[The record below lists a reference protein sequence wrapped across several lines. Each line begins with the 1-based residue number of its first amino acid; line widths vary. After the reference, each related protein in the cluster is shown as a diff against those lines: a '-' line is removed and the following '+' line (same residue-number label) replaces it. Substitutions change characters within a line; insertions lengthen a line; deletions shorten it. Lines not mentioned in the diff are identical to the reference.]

1 MSFYQRL
8 NNIKEM
14 ENKDYKEELR
24 ELFYKECGQWC
35 GDPFDQV
42 ADFWL
47 SKLET
52 YADRRVEEMANAAE
66 MLWVVLANVSES
78 DWSKQTLEWQEA
90 AKRWRDNYLNVRPSL
105 NTKTPLEEDNK

>member
-1 MSFYQRL
+1 MT
-8 NNIKEM
+8 
-14 ENKDYKEELR
+14 NKTYKEELR
-24 ELFYKECGQWC
+24 EILGQLNLKTTTPKEDGR
-35 GDPFDQV
+35 FNYEITNT
-42 ADFWL
+42 AEIIE
-47 SKLET
+47 KLET

-78 DWSKQTLEWQEA
+78 DWSKQTPEWQEA